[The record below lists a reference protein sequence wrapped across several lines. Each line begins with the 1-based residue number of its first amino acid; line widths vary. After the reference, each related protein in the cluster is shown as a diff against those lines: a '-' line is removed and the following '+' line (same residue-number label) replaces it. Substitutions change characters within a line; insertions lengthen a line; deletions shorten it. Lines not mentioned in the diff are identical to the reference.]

1 MSFFVDSDSLNTL
14 SRMTNFELYLFLYMF
29 TVNCHSSNALS
40 RIPNFIAAY
49 FVAFQKCVSSQKK
62 REAFSKEKIWWN
74 RNKFLLVLLD

>member
-62 REAFSKEKIWWN
+62 EKPSPRRKYDETEISFS
-74 RNKFLLVLLD
+74 